1 MPTYTFRDTVT
12 GLEEDLVMKIS
23 QLDEFYKNNPTQVQ
37 VIGVPNFVSS
47 TGGSFETKA
56 GDGWKEVLSKVAE
69 AHPTSTVG
77 KRYGKRSMKDIKTR
91 DIVKKY
97 VEKAVKS

>member
-1 MPTYTFRDTVT
+1 M
-12 GLEEDLVMKIS
+12 
-23 QLDEFYKNNPTQVQ
+23 
-37 VIGVPNFVSS
+37 PNFVSS

-97 VEKAVKS
+97 VEKAVKHVKLFSIFDCTYLGNALHCLIM

>member
-23 QLDEFYKNNPTQVQ
+23 QLDEFYKNNPTKVQ

-56 GDGWKEVLSKVAE
+56 GDEDADARQYRNLRHRVDR
-69 AHPTSTVG
+69 HPQRVQHETPLG
-77 KRYGKRSMKDIKTR
+77 LGRSR
-91 DIVKKY
+91 
-97 VEKAVKS
+97 A

>member
-12 GLEEDLVMKIS
+12 GLEEDRVMKIS
-23 QLDEFYKNNPTQVQ
+23 QLDEFYKNNPTKVQ

-56 GDGWKEVLSKVAE
+56 GIFSLNYA
-69 AHPTSTVG
+69 VG
-77 KRYGKRSMKDIKTR
+77 KQLNNPIDFSSAKIHFGFLNQF
-91 DIVKKY
+91 
-97 VEKAVKS
+97 